1 METNELVSI
10 TDQRAVTTSQIIAEA
25 FDKQHKNVL
34 QSIERIE
41 CSEDFRRLNFQ
52 PTQIEVVLP
61 TGGTRLSPSYN
72 ITRDGF
78 TFLAMGF
85 TGKKASQ
92 FKEAF
97 IAAFNRMEQALLE
110 GAGEV
115 KRYDFRHH
123 RGSGQ
128 ELSFTMSVLKDLPP
142 IPRMIAIEDLMG
154 RDMSRTLNALKSP
167 ANQRDEELARM
178 EKILAAM
185 VDGGYAES
193 YGFKEGHDGNDCY
206 FFEGNPQDVGAALA
220 EVAAECDLSEMLDNR
235 TRFHARFR
243 DKVLLKKIG
252 WKREIN
258 GFMSWQVARFTKVAG

>member
-1 METNELVSI
+1 MEMKALVTI
-10 TDQRAVTTSQIIAEA
+10 TDQKAVTTSQIIAEA
-25 FDKQHKNVL
+25 FEKHHKNIL
-34 QSIERIE
+34 RDIERLE
-41 CSEDFRRLNFQ
+41 CSNEFTELNFE
-52 PTQIEVVLP
+52 PSSYKDSTGRILP
-61 TGGTRLSPSYN
+61 CYN

-85 TGKKASQ
+85 TGKKAAQ

-97 IAAFNRMEQALLE
+97 IAAFNRMEQALLD
-110 GAGEV
+110 GSGEV
-115 KRYDFRHH
+115 KRFDFTHH

-128 ELSFTMSVLKDLPP
+128 EMTFTLSVLKDLPP
-142 IPRMIAIEDLMG
+142 VARMMAIEELTG
-154 RDMSRTLNALKSP
+154 RDMSRTLKALKSP
-167 ANQRDEELARM
+167 APQRDEELARM

-220 EVAAECDLSEMLDNR
+220 EVAGECDLTEMLDNKS
-235 TRFHARFR
+235 RFHARFR
-243 DKVLLKKIG
+243 DKALLKKIG